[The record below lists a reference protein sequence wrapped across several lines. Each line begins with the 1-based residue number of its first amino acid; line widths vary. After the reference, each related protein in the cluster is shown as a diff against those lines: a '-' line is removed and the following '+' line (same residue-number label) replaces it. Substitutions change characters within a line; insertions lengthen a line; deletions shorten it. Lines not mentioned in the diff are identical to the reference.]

1 MGLAASQA
9 RLLTLTTRL
18 SDLELQAEQ
27 ISNSKIRLSTES
39 EQVSNKYSNALNK
52 STFTILSGLNS
63 AAEYVYSDLTYNSLT
78 GPESPL
84 VSQYCVTDV
93 NGNIVVPKD
102 IALYFQASSG
112 LDNFLANVK
121 NGISTA
127 DSYNENYYINLYNKM
142 ESGFVTI
149 TSDNA
154 SNKDWMQTQI
164 KSGNLLL
171 QKYMNGDWEKASW
184 FANTDVV
191 EQEAGTA
198 ETSQAEAEYEASMA
212 KIKTKDSR
220 YDLEL
225 KKIDTEHTTI
235 QTEIDSVKKVID
247 KNIERTFKT
256 FEG

>member
-1 MGLAASQA
+1 MGLSASQA

-27 ISNSKIRLSTES
+27 ISNAKIRLSSDSES
-39 EQVSNKYSNALNK
+39 VSNKYSDALNTGK
-52 STFTILSGLNS
+52 YTILSGVNNS
-63 AAEYVYSDLTYNSLT
+63 GIYTYSDLTYNSLT
-78 GPESPL
+78 GPDSPL

-93 NGNIVVPKD
+93 NNNVVVPKNV
-102 IALYFQASSG
+102 ALYFEASSS
-112 LDNFLANVK
+112 LDNFLSYLQNDD
-121 NGISTA
+121 STSS
-127 DSYNENYYINLYNKM
+127 SYNETYYINLFNKM
-142 ESGFVTI
+142 SSGFVTI

-154 SNKDWMQTQI
+154 SDKDWMQSQI

-171 QKYMNGDWEKASW
+171 QKYNNGDWENSSW
-184 FANTDVV
+184 FTNTDIV
-191 EQEAGTA
+191 EQEASTS

-212 KIKTKDSR
+212 KIKTKDSK

-225 KKIDTEHTTI
+225 KKIDTEHSAI

-256 FEG
+256 FDG